1 MNKKTIVIYQY
12 FEKDHT
18 YVENFFHLLRFGYS
32 ELNDYLLII
41 TGNYT
46 IELPQYQNISYV
58 FIENKNY
65 DYGGYAW
72 AIKNVV
78 KIEQYDFFI
87 FINSSVR
94 GPYIPSYLSENWTE
108 CFTKLLIN
116 DVGLSGSVIN
126 ILPEKSSLTKFYKNK
141 FGGSEPFSHIESM
154 VYAMPREVILYLIKN
169 KFYDIIHTLTKDE
182 AIRDYE
188 IRLSQLILAGGWNM
202 KCILPEYNVIDY
214 RGAHHEVN
222 PTSTN
227 GDPVWN
233 FSYFGRT
240 PHPFELIF
248 IKSAR
253 SLFTQSYLDRLAYSA
268 MCNSLAPKFLENNPS
283 YMKYVDSLNSSAS
296 SEGEVRFVPPKS
308 MIRFV
313 PKPLRPFFQ

>member
-1 MNKKTIVIYQY
+1 MRKKTIVIYQY
-12 FEKDHT
+12 FEKDNT
-18 YVENFFHLLRFGYS
+18 YVENFFHFLRFGYS
-32 ELNDYLLII
+32 ELNDYLFII
-41 TGNYT
+41 TGSYT

-78 KIEQYDFFI
+78 KIEQYDYFI
-87 FINSSVR
+87 FVNSSVR

-126 ILPEKSSLTKFYKNK
+126 ILPAKSFLTKFYKDK

-154 VYAMPREVILYLIKN
+154 VYAVSRKVMLYLIN
-169 KFYDIIHTLTKDE
+169 NGFYDINHELSKDE

-188 IRLSQLILAGGWNM
+188 IRLSQLILAGGWNI
-202 KCILPEYNVIDY
+202 KCLLPEYNLIDY
-214 RGAHHEVN
+214 RGAHNEVN
-222 PTSTN
+222 PTSKN

-240 PHPFELIF
+240 PHPFEIIF

-268 MCNSLAPKFLENNPS
+268 MCNSLAPKFLENNS
-283 YMKYVDSLNSSAS
+283 FYMKYIENLKSSAS
-296 SEGEVRFVPPKS
+296 SESEVRFVPPKS
-308 MIRFV
+308 KLRFV